1 MLCSP
6 SGKLVQQLP
15 LMRTR
20 LLSQTAGARRTGF
33 PVTASAPVCVT
44 GNERERERE
53 KREIV
58 LLGDDGSGLHEARV
72 ARQTVST
79 LTSFL
84 CCSTRSRRSAEASA
98 GCCEAVA
105 VPRVLSH
112 ELRTRDEGL
121 RVRVAV
127 AVSAVEG
134 GDWLGDP
141 RRRSLVRRL
150 RIPAEDRLLLC
161 FLPRDALD
169 LLT

>member
-1 MLCSP
+1 MLS
-6 SGKLVQQLP
+6 V
-15 LMRTR
+15 RE
-20 LLSQTAGARRTGF
+20 AGAAVAADEDEAAVADCWCKKDRISGDCISTCLCYRQ
-33 PVTASAPVCVT
+33 
-44 GNERERERE
+44 RERERE

-169 LLT
+169 PLT